1 MTRNP
6 KIRILLADDHG
17 IVLEGLRALLDSES
31 DMTVVA
37 ATTEGAQVLPLVRK
51 HRPEVVVL
59 DYELG
64 GMRATDIIGDLRAM
78 PDAPR
83 VLVLTAYHD
92 GETIRSVLEFGA
104 EGLALK
110 TASPQQTLSA
120 IRQVMD
126 GQLVFPPAARRWLEA
141 RGTRGTRGGIPDLTV
156 REREV
161 WALLAEG
168 LTNVQIAARL
178 SLSENTVKFH
188 VQHLY
193 QKLGVK
199 NRTEAALRHQGPG
212 GATWNNAG
220 ALSPRRGAAIFP
232 EFQVPGGF
240 NPPTPPGPKGSN
252 GT

>member
-1 MTRNP
+1 MNDRE
-6 KIRILLADDHG
+6 IRIVMADDHG
-17 IVLEGLRALLDSES
+17 IVLEGMRALVDNER
-31 DMTVVA
+31 DMQVVA
-37 ATTEGAQVLPLVRK
+37 ATTDGTQVLGLVKK
-51 HRPEVVVL
+51 HTPEVVVL

-64 GMRATDIIGDLRAM
+64 GMRATDIIGELRAM

-92 GETIRSVLEFGA
+92 GETIRSVLESGA

-120 IRQVMD
+120 IRQVVD
-126 GQLVFPPAARRWLEA
+126 GQLVFPQAARRWLEA
-141 RGTRGTRGGIPDLTV
+141 RGTRGGIMDLTA

-168 LTNVQIAARL
+168 LTNVQIALRL
-178 SLSENTVKFH
+178 TLSENTVKFH

-212 GATWNNAG
+212 GR
-220 ALSPRRGAAIFP
+220 SVPPRL
-232 EFQVPGGF
+232 
-240 NPPTPPGPKGSN
+240 
-252 GT
+252 

>member
-1 MTRNP
+1 MTNDH
-6 KIRILLADDHG
+6 KIRIVLADDHG
-17 IVLEGLRALLDSES
+17 IVLEGLRALLDSEG
-31 DMTVVA
+31 DMEVIA
-37 ATTEGAQVLPLVRK
+37 ATTDGAQVLPLVRK
-51 HRPEVVVL
+51 HTPEVVVL

-64 GMRATDIIGDLRAM
+64 GMRATDIIGNLRST

-92 GETIRSVLEFGA
+92 GETIRSVLESGA

-120 IRQVMD
+120 IRQVVD
-126 GQLVFPPAARRWLEA
+126 GQLVFPQAARRWLEA
-141 RGTRGTRGGIPDLTV
+141 RGTRGGIMDLTA

-212 GATWNNAG
+212 GRSAP
-220 ALSPRRGAAIFP
+220 PR
-232 EFQVPGGF
+232 
-240 NPPTPPGPKGSN
+240 S
-252 GT
+252 

>member
-1 MTRNP
+1 VNDRE
-6 KIRILLADDHG
+6 IRIVLADDHG
-17 IVLEGLRALLDSES
+17 IVLEGLRALLDNEG
-31 DMTVVA
+31 DMQVVA
-37 ATTEGAQVLPLVRK
+37 ATTDGSAVMSLVKK
-51 HRPEVVVL
+51 HTPEVVVL

-64 GMRATDIIGDLRAM
+64 GMRATDIIGELRAM
-78 PDAPR
+78 VDAPR

-92 GETIRSVLEFGA
+92 GETIRSVLESGA

-120 IRQVMD
+120 IRQVVD
-126 GQLVFPPAARRWLEA
+126 GQLVFPQAARRWLEA
-141 RGTRGTRGGIPDLTV
+141 RGTRGGIMDLTA

-168 LTNVQIAARL
+168 LTNVQIATRL
-178 SLSENTVKFH
+178 ALSENTVKFH

-212 GATWNNAG
+212 GRSG
-220 ALSPRRGAAIFP
+220 PPRA
-232 EFQVPGGF
+232 
-240 NPPTPPGPKGSN
+240 
-252 GT
+252 

>member
-1 MTRNP
+1 MTSDRE
-6 KIRILLADDHG
+6 IRIVLADDHG
-17 IVLEGLRALLDSES
+17 IVLEGLRALLDNEG
-31 DMTVVA
+31 DMQVVA
-37 ATTEGAQVLPLVRK
+37 ATTDGRQVTALAKK
-51 HRPEVVVL
+51 HTPEVVVL

-64 GMRATDIIGDLRAM
+64 GMRATDIIGELRAM

-92 GETIRSVLEFGA
+92 GETIRSVLESGA

-120 IRQVMD
+120 IRQVVD
-126 GQLVFPPAARRWLEA
+126 GQLVFPQAARRWLEA
-141 RGTRGTRGGIPDLTV
+141 RGSRGGMMDLTA

-168 LTNVQIAARL
+168 LTNVQIATRL
-178 SLSENTVKFH
+178 ALSENTVKFH

-212 GATWNNAG
+212 A
-220 ALSPRRGAAIFP
+220 RGAP
-232 EFQVPGGF
+232 LRM
-240 NPPTPPGPKGSN
+240 
-252 GT
+252 

>member
-1 MTRNP
+1 MTHDRQ
-6 KIRILLADDHG
+6 IRIVLADDHG
-17 IVLEGLRALLDSES
+17 IVLEGLRALLDSEG
-31 DMTVVA
+31 DMEVVG
-37 ATTEGAQVLPLVRK
+37 ATTDGTQVLALVRK
-51 HRPEVVVL
+51 HTPEVVVL

-92 GETIRSVLEFGA
+92 GETIRSVLESGA

-120 IRQVMD
+120 IRQVVD
-126 GQLVFPPAARRWLEA
+126 GQLVFPQAARRWLEA
-141 RGTRGTRGGIPDLTV
+141 RGTRGGILDLTA

-168 LTNVQIAARL
+168 LTNVQIAGRL

-212 GATWNNAG
+212 ARSGP
-220 ALSPRRGAAIFP
+220 PRC
-232 EFQVPGGF
+232 
-240 NPPTPPGPKGSN
+240 
-252 GT
+252 

>member
-1 MTRNP
+1 MSDRG
-6 KIRILLADDHG
+6 IRIVLADDHA
-17 IVLEGLRALLDSES
+17 IVLEGLRALVDGEE
-31 DMTVVA
+31 DMEVVGS
-37 ATTEGAQVLPLVRK
+37 TTRGEEVVELVTRLT
-51 HRPEVVVL
+51 PEVVVL

-64 GMRATDIIGDLRAM
+64 GLRATDIIGTLRGGT
-78 PDAPR
+78 DAPR

-92 GETIRSVLEFGA
+92 GETIRSVLESGA

-120 IRQVMD
+120 IRQVVD
-126 GQLVFPPAARRWLEA
+126 GQLVFPQAARRWLEA
-141 RGTRGTRGGIPDLTV
+141 RGARSGVSELTG

-199 NRTEAALRHQGPG
+199 NRTEAALRHASPG
-212 GATWNNAG
+212 RPPPA
-220 ALSPRRGAAIFP
+220 PRR
-232 EFQVPGGF
+232 
-240 NPPTPPGPKGSN
+240 
-252 GT
+252 

>member
-1 MTRNP
+1 VNDRE
-6 KIRILLADDHG
+6 IRIVLADDHG
-17 IVLEGLRALLDSES
+17 IVLEGLRGLLDNEG
-31 DMTVVA
+31 DMEVVA
-37 ATTEGAQVLPLVRK
+37 ATTDGSAVLGLVKK
-51 HRPEVVVL
+51 HTPEVVVL

-64 GMRATDIIGDLRAM
+64 GMRATDIIGELRAM
-78 PDAPR
+78 TDAPR

-92 GETIRSVLEFGA
+92 GETIRSVLESGA

-120 IRQVMD
+120 IRQVVD
-126 GQLVFPPAARRWLEA
+126 GQLVFPQAARRWLEA
-141 RGTRGTRGGIPDLTV
+141 RGTRGGIMDLTA

-168 LTNVQIAARL
+168 LTNVQIATRL
-178 SLSENTVKFH
+178 ALSENTVKFH

-212 GATWNNAG
+212 GRSG
-220 ALSPRRGAAIFP
+220 PPRA
-232 EFQVPGGF
+232 
-240 NPPTPPGPKGSN
+240 
-252 GT
+252 